1 MGFHGGMPHFV
12 LSRRAFT
19 ALLTG
24 CALGG
29 CSSEGPGAPSGG
41 SARDAVSR
49 AYTFLDRRVD
59 EAAGRPGGLPRSY
72 TGGYMAR
79 HHSKVAFTY
88 DVALVIIAY
97 CRRGRDADLER
108 AAELS
113 RTLVALQERDPED
126 DGRLRQS
133 YESGRPPSG
142 AQVPKAAAGDVF
154 TGTLAWAGLALLH
167 AHRATGTAAF
177 RSGAL
182 RAAGWIQDTVFRSTG
197 TAGYA
202 GGVDSAGKAVAWRSS
217 EHNADVAGFFRALGA
232 AVDDTAWGDRADT
245 AAAFLDAMWDE
256 ERGAFWTGT
265 GTDGSTVNR
274 GPVPEDPQTWSY
286 LATRD
291 ARHEKSLDWA
301 LRELAAEDGGFVGV
315 SFSDADTSKVW
326 FEGTG
331 HLVCALRARNGDGDR
346 ARADR
351 LLASLRAAQSG
362 APGADG
368 HGLVAASSDGLDT
381 GDGDRL
387 YASLHTGTTAWF
399 ALAGQGADPFVLD

>member
-1 MGFHGGMPHFV
+1 MPH
-12 LSRRAFT
+12 LTISRRAFT

-24 CALGG
+24 CALAG
-29 CSSEGPGAPSGG
+29 CSSGGSGPASGG
-41 SARDAVSR
+41 STRDAVGR

-59 EAAGRPGGLPRSY
+59 EAAGTPGGLPRSY

-79 HHSKVAFTY
+79 HHSTVAFTY

-97 CRRGRDADLER
+97 CMRGRDADLDR
-108 AAELS
+108 AAALS
-113 RTLVALQERDPED
+113 RTLVALQEQDAED

-133 YESGRPPSG
+133 YASGRPSAG
-142 AQVPKAAAGDVF
+142 ARVPEAAADDVF

-167 AHRATGTAAF
+167 AHKATDTAAF

-182 RAAGWIQDTVFRSTG
+182 RAAQWIQDTTFRSSG

-202 GGVDSAGKAVAWRSS
+202 GGLTAAGKKVAWRSS
-217 EHNADVAGFFRALGA
+217 EHNADVAGFFRALGS
-232 AVDDTAWGDRADT
+232 AVDDDAWGGRADT
-245 AAAFLDAMWDE
+245 AVAFLDAMWDAD
-256 ERGAFWTGT
+256 RGAFWTGT

-274 GPVPEDPQTWSY
+274 SPVPEDPQTWSY

-291 ARHEKSLDWA
+291 NRHATSLDWA
-301 LRELAAEDGGFVGV
+301 LRHLAAKDNGFVGV
-315 SFSDADTSKVW
+315 SVSDADTSKVW

-331 HLVCALRARNGDGDR
+331 HLVCALRARNGGGDA

-351 LLASLRAAQSG
+351 LLASLRRAQSD

-368 HGLVAASSDGLDT
+368 YGLVAASSDGLDT

-399 ALAGQGADPFVLD
+399 ALAGQRANPFVLG